1 MRRWFTLSVAAIV
14 VAALSVP
21 SPSLAQAPESIG
33 TARVTRAVLA
43 NGQPL
48 AVGTYTLRVTSERPP
63 AVVGQNPDES
73 RWIEFVQD
81 GQVKGR
87 EMATVLSG
95 EGAKVVLQG
104 QRPAR
109 GTSKTETLRGNDYIR
124 IWVNRG
130 DVQYL
135 IHLPVKAG

>member
-1 MRRWFTLSVAAIV
+1 MRHAIIARAFTAILV
-14 VAALSVP
+14 IAVGT
-21 SPSLAQAPESIG
+21 AQAAAQAGEKSLG
-33 TARVTRAVLA
+33 TARVTKSVLA

-48 AVGTYTLRVTSERPP
+48 AIGTYTLRVTSEIPKN
-63 AVVGQNPDES
+63 AVGQNPDES

-95 EGAKVVLQG
+95 EGAQTVLKG

-109 GTSKTETLRGNDYIR
+109 GTSKTEPLRGNVYIR

-130 DVQYL
+130 EVQYL
-135 IHLPVKAG
+135 IHLPVR